1 MKKKTDFEK
10 EILNLVFTI
19 LTLLSEYNIQMEI
32 SSNELDVRISQSLQT

>member
-32 SSNELDVRISQSLQT
+32 SSN